1 MVKGIIVLCIS
12 IFFFAL
18 AAKMRSSLK
27 QDAIKRKQYNKTL
40 ATIVQVIY
48 SESGNVRYD
57 VSFWDKKAKVLA
69 QTDYYSSST
78 KSLNPGDEVEIGY
91 YYIDGKI
98 PRAVIYDNR
107 IVPCANSVSK
117 FYIFLAILGAVLF
130 ITALLMMIR

>member
-12 IFFFAL
+12 FVFLFS

-27 QDAIKRKQYNKTL
+27 RDIIKRKQYDKASGTV
-40 ATIVQVIY
+40 VQAVY
-48 SESGNVRYD
+48 SETGNVRYD
-57 VSFWDKKAKVLA
+57 VSFWDNGVQVLA

-98 PRAVIYDNR
+98 PRAVIYDDR
-107 IVPCANSVSK
+107 IIPCADSVPG
-117 FYIFLAILGAVLF
+117 FCMFLTIIGAVLLV
-130 ITALLMMIR
+130 TALIMIVK

>member
-12 IFFFAL
+12 IFSFAL

-98 PRAVIYDNR
+98 PRAVIHDNR